1 MVIDK
6 RVLDI
11 RKRAAKEIMTLISA
25 SGSNGVCSDSV
36 ALMVL
41 DNHGL
46 NKRFSEEYL
55 GLLVSSGVVE
65 RIILNNKFVYRIKN
79 KQ

>member
-1 MVIDK
+1 MVVDK

-11 RKRAAKEIMTLISA
+11 RKRAAKEIMNLLNS
-25 SGSNGVCSDSV
+25 SGVVGVSGDSV

-55 GLLVSSGVVE
+55 GLLLSSGVVE
-65 RIILNNKFVYRIKN
+65 RVITNNEFVYKIK
-79 KQ
+79 K

>member
-1 MVIDK
+1 MVVDK

-11 RKRAAKEIMTLISA
+11 RKRAAKEIITLLNS
-25 SGSNGVCSDSV
+25 SGSSGVFGDSI

-55 GLLVSSGVVE
+55 GLLVSSGVAE
-65 RIILNNKFVYRIKN
+65 RVILNNTYVYRIKN